1 MASLLAHSLYLPF
14 RERERD
20 SLAPS
25 HDMLGRLTARAVR
38 IAAKKI
44 LRCRWFDNFVIL
56 LNLVRRFCAGKCRVV
71 RQYVKRLA
79 DHRYFTRGIL
89 LAILVN
95 TLSMGIEYHNQVC
108 EIM

>member
-1 MASLLAHSLYLPF
+1 
-14 RERERD
+14 
-20 SLAPS
+20 
-25 HDMLGRLTARAVR
+25 MLGRLTARALR

-56 LNLVRRFCAGKCRVV
+56 LNLVRRFCEGKCRVA
-71 RQYVKRLA
+71 RQYVKRLV
-79 DHRYFTRGIL
+79 DNHYFTRGIL